1 MKKLYEENPMS
12 LGVVRTNLMMSVC
25 AFALAC
31 SADVQGPPKPG
42 GSGPGSGGSDASGGT
57 GFGSGGTGFGSG
69 GTGFGTGGSFTT
81 GGGFGTGGSGGD
93 VGAGGS
99 TGGSG
104 GTGVVLCAPA
114 GVEKAL
120 PVIVDDNFSPGG
132 HFAGPMFPAEVN
144 PNPNVTGIVH
154 AACDTRPDNPAGKFG
169 LCHNWSFQALMVG
182 DMGAFGGAFWQAP
195 AGPPNWGEYPG
206 IKIAAGATA
215 VKFMA
220 WSDTEGQ
227 VIEFSAGK
235 IAGLC
240 SDTVSAAAM
249 VTLTT
254 TPTEYTVDLTAQ
266 IYPNGV
272 IGGFVWTAQVATV
285 DEMVSFYVDDIRWE

>member
-1 MKKLYEENPMS
+1 MS
-12 LGVVRTNLMMSVC
+12 LGVVRTSLMMSVC
-25 AFALAC
+25 ALGLAC

-42 GSGPGSGGSDASGGT
+42 GGGPSSGGSNSSGGT
-57 GFGSGGTGFGSG
+57 GFGAGGTGFGSG
-69 GTGFGTGGSFTT
+69 GTGFGTGGIGT
-81 GGGFGTGGSGGD
+81 GGSTFGTGGSGGD
-93 VGAGGS
+93 PGAGGA

-104 GTGVVLCAPA
+104 GTGVVLCAPG

-132 HFAGPMFPAEVN
+132 HFAGPMFPAEVD
-144 PNPNVTGIVH
+144 PNPNVLGITRVDC
-154 AACDTRPDNPAGKFG
+154 AARPENPAGHVG
-169 LCHNWSFQALMVG
+169 LCHHFTFQAQMVG
-182 DMGAFGGAFWQAP
+182 EMGAFGGVFWQAP
-195 AGPPNWGEYPG
+195 SGPPNWGDFPG

-235 IAGLC
+235 VAGLC
-240 SDTVSAAAM
+240 SDTVSVAAM

-254 TPTEYTVDLTAQ
+254 TPTEYTIDLTSQ

-285 DEMVSFYVDDIRWE
+285 DEIASVYVDDIRWE